1 MTERR
6 EIRNDGAAAA
16 VQLGGP
22 QQSFFVLRETPCP
35 YLAGQRE
42 RKLVTELAGS
52 GARSVYGTLSR
63 AGFRRSHLFA
73 YKPVCRGCAA
83 CVPVRIDACSYAP
96 SKSQRRIARQ
106 NDDLQVTVQPA
117 TATREQFELF
127 ARYLNHRHPDGEMA
141 AMTFADFRPM
151 VEETAVD
158 TRLAEFR
165 DPAGELVAG
174 ALFDLMDDGI
184 SAVYTFF
191 DPAASGRS
199 LGTYAV
205 HWLVGETVRRG
216 GAYVYLGYWIAQSR
230 KMAYKARFR
239 PLEAL
244 TAGGWHPVQT

>member
-6 EIRNDGAAAA
+6 DIRDDGVAAAHP
-16 VQLGGP
+16 GGP

-35 YLAGQRE
+35 YLSGQRE
-42 RKLVTELAGS
+42 RKLVTELAGAS
-52 GARSVYGTLSR
+52 ARSAYGTLSR

-83 CVPVRIDACSYAP
+83 CVPVRIDAARYVP

-106 NDDLQVTVQPA
+106 NTDLEAAVQPPAA
-117 TATREQFELF
+117 TQEQFEVF

-141 AMTFADFRPM
+141 NMTFADFRPM

-165 DPAGELVAG
+165 DPAGTLLAG
-174 ALFDLMDDGI
+174 ALFDLMDDGT

-191 DPAASGRS
+191 DPDATARS

-205 HWLVGETVRRG
+205 HWLVGETLRRG
-216 GAYVYLGYWIAQSR
+216 GSYVYLGYWIAQSR
-230 KMAYKARFR
+230 KMAYKARFQ

-244 TAGGWHPVQT
+244 TATGWHPVPA